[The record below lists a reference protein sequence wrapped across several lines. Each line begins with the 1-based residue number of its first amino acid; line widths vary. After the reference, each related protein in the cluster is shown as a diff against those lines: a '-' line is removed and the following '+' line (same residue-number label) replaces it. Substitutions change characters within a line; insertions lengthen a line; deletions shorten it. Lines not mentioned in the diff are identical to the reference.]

1 MLFSLLN
8 GQLSLTEFILIG
20 VVLLLSLTVHEFA
33 HAWSADRLGDRTPRR
48 YGRVTLNP
56 LRHLDLFGSLLIL
69 TVGFG
74 FARPVPVNFGA
85 LGRWG
90 GLWVALAGPL
100 SNLLI
105 ALIGT
110 ALLRVALAGDGLNG
124 ILGVSLLYIVSVNVL
139 LAVFNLLP
147 IPMFDGSRVIAAL
160 FPRTLG
166 RSLLE
171 FEMQPY
177 AFLIVLAFIFIARGP
192 IGQLIG
198 TIQSWLF
205 RLVGLV

>member
-1 MLFSLLN
+1 MLFSLLS
-8 GQLSLTEFILIG
+8 GRLSLTEFILIG
-20 VVLLLSLTVHEFA
+20 AVLLLSLTVHEFA
-33 HAWSADRLGDRTPRR
+33 HAWTSDRLGDRTPRR

-56 LRHLDLFGSLLIL
+56 LAHLDLFGSLLIL

-110 ALLRVALAGDGLNG
+110 ALLRLALVGDGPNG
-124 ILGVSLLYIVSVNVL
+124 ILSVSLLYIVSVNVL

-166 RSLLE
+166 RSLME

-198 TIQSWLF
+198 TIQGWLF
-205 RLVGLV
+205 QLVGLV

>member
-1 MLFSLLN
+1 MLYQLLLS
-8 GQLSLTEFILIG
+8 GQIVEFVI
-20 VVLLLSLTVHEFA
+20 VAAVLLLSLTVHEFA
-33 HAWSADRLGDRTPRR
+33 HAWTADRLGDSTPRR
-48 YGRVTLNP
+48 FGRVTLNP
-56 LRHLDLFGSLLIL
+56 LAHLDPFGALLL
-69 TVGFG
+69 VFVGFG
-74 FARPVPVNFGA
+74 FARPVPVNFNTV
-85 LGRWG
+85 GRWG

-105 ALIGT
+105 ALIG
-110 ALLRVALAGDGLNG
+110 AVLLRVVGPVGVLGDALA
-124 ILGVSLLYIVSVNVL
+124 IIVSINVL

-171 FEMQPY
+171 FETQPY
-177 AFLIVLAFIFIARGP
+177 AFVIVLVFILIARGP

-198 TIQSWLF
+198 TVQGWVF
-205 RLVGLV
+205 QLVGLA